1 MNKAKLEIDIKT
13 ERDLMLEANKAHQEE
28 NSMLR
33 IENKLLQETVAEMF
47 EWLVDDDELQR
58 LIPQEMWDGW
68 EAVMDRNTPIQLR
81 MF

>member
-28 NSMLR
+28 NGMLQ
-33 IENKLLQETVAEMF
+33 IENKLLRETVAEMF

-58 LIPQEMWDGW
+58 LIPQEMWDEW

>member
-28 NSMLR
+28 NGMLR
-33 IENKLLQETVAEMF
+33 IENKLLRETVAEMF

-58 LIPQEMWDGW
+58 LIPQEMWDEW

>member
-13 ERDLMLEANKAHQEE
+13 ERDLMLEANKAPQEE

-33 IENKLLQETVAEMF
+33 IENKLLRETVAEMF

-58 LIPQEMWDGW
+58 LIPQEMWDEW
-68 EAVMDRNTPIQLR
+68 EAVMVRYTPIQLR